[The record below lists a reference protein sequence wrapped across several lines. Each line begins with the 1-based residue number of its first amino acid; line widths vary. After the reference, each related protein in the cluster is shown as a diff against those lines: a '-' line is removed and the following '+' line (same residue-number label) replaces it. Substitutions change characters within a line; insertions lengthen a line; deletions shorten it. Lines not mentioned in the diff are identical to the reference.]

1 MIPQDAWSELFRFTG
16 ALAIVTSA
24 MAWWRKETAEDDS
37 MVVAATDVVLEALSD
52 GDLVERTDCIH
63 HKNMRDAVSVQE
75 AIDMA
80 SEAELRR
87 FGWGRN

>member
-1 MIPQDAWSELFRFTG
+1 MRAYFEFVG
-16 ALAIVTSA
+16 ALTTLAGA
-24 MAWWRKETAEDDS
+24 MAWWRRDTPEEDAA
-37 MVVAATDVVLEALSD
+37 VVAATDVVLEALSD
-52 GDLVERTDCIH
+52 GDRVERVNCVQ

-87 FGWGRN
+87 FGWKRN